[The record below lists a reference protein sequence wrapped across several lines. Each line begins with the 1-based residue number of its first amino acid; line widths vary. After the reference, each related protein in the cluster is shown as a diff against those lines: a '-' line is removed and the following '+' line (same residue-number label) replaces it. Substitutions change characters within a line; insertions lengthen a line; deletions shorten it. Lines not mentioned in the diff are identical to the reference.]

1 MLDQRPPNTRESDRK
16 RCTTKA
22 RMPADAPADAGR
34 PLRRT
39 TADAKNP
46 GKKAADAFPAFEKYK
61 VIQSNPPCGC
71 PSGCG
76 TLYGGEGVF
85 WSSFAFPRGS
95 VRLTSPCHP
104 LRSVLPSRLAPAHL
118 CMHAGRKYRTTTLIL
133 RVRGVA
139 PVQCLNSHCDE
150 KIEFVVEQADR
161 SADLGAS
168 SGSRGRPPSN
178 MASTLRISHR

>member
-1 MLDQRPPNTRESDRK
+1 MQAVISCKESVSPNQRLTPDTRESDRK

-46 GKKAADAFPAFEKYK
+46 GNKAADAFPGFEKYN

-95 VRLTSPCHP
+95 VRLTSPCHT
-104 LRSVLPSRLAPAHL
+104 LRSDEFTSHHRCFLPDPHLHILHALWTEAPYNNTDL
-118 CMHAGRKYRTTTLIL
+118 EGCG
-133 RVRGVA
+133 GVA
-139 PVQCLNSHCDE
+139 PVQCLN
-150 KIEFVVEQADR
+150 
-161 SADLGAS
+161 
-168 SGSRGRPPSN
+168 
-178 MASTLRISHR
+178 

>member
-1 MLDQRPPNTRESDRK
+1 MLSGICFNMLDQRPPDTRESDRK

-85 WSSFAFPRGS
+85 WSLFAFPRGS
-95 VRLTSPCHP
+95 VRLTSPCHT
-104 LRSVLPSRLAPAHL
+104 LRSDEFTSHHRCFLPDLRLHIFA
-118 CMHAGRKYRTTTLIL
+118 CTLD
-133 RVRGVA
+133 G
-139 PVQCLNSHCDE
+139 ST
-150 KIEFVVEQADR
+150 VEQC
-161 SADLGAS
+161 
-168 SGSRGRPPSN
+168 
-178 MASTLRISHR
+178 

>member
-22 RMPADAPADAGR
+22 RMPADAHADAGR

-85 WSSFAFPRGS
+85 CSLFAVPSGS
-95 VRLTSPCHP
+95 LRLTSPCHA
-104 LRSVLPSRLAPAHL
+104 LRSMSSLPIIGASFPSCACHALPFHKGPLVPGCPCHILSSSGVVCSKCAPA
-118 CMHAGRKYRTTTLIL
+118 T
-133 RVRGVA
+133 
-139 PVQCLNSHCDE
+139 
-150 KIEFVVEQADR
+150 F
-161 SADLGAS
+161 
-168 SGSRGRPPSN
+168 
-178 MASTLRISHR
+178 